1 MEYQKIANLI
11 DDDTLDQPSKF
22 RTRNWVEIND
32 ESRGAYNVNSQ
43 IKFKTTMLKSSLCD
57 YSDAYILVKGTI
69 SVNNTA
75 AQGAAANNTNKKV
88 IFKNCAP
95 FTNCISEINNTQ
107 IDNAKD
113 IDIVMPMYNLI
124 EYSDNY
130 AKTTGSI
137 WQYCKDIP
145 ARNNN
150 NEITEF
156 TLVNTTDSF
165 KFKAKITGQTED
177 DGTKDV
183 EIMVPLKYLSNF
195 WRTLEMPL
203 INCEVNLILTWS
215 STCVLISTN
224 IPNQAAIFEITDT
237 KLYVPVVT
245 LSTQE
250 NTKFLQ
256 QLESG
261 FKRVINWNKYLS
273 KPELLAQNPNL
284 NHLVEPSFQGVNRLF
299 VLAFENDNDG
309 TSNEQSYLPT
319 VEIKDYNTM
328 INGENVFDQPIKNT
342 KVTYD
347 NIRKIA
353 TGQGDDYT
361 TRCLLNY
368 PYFANTYK
376 MFAVNLSKQQALD
389 ADPRAIQQINFTANI
404 DRAAAN
410 KSLLYSGR
418 SKRNY
423 SRLFTGNSKSIVNKI
438 IFNLNT
444 YKCFALVS
452 TTLIK

>member
-11 DDDTLDQPSKF
+11 DDTPNQPSKF
-22 RTRNWVEIND
+22 RTRNLVEIND

-57 YSDAYILVKGTI
+57 HSDAYILVKGTI

-75 AQGAAANNTNKKV
+75 AQGAAANNTNRKV

-130 AKTTGSI
+130 AKTTGSLR
-137 WQYCKDIP
+137 QYCKDTP
-145 ARNNN
+145 ALNANG
-150 NEITEF
+150 EIIIFAEGN
-156 TLVNTTDSF
+156 LTDSF
-165 KFKAKITGQTED
+165 NFKTKITGRTGNN
-177 DGTKDV
+177 GTKDV

-215 STCVLISTN
+215 STCVLIATGVQ
-224 IPNQAAIFEITDT
+224 NQNATFAITDT

-250 NTKFLQ
+250 NTKLFQ
-256 QLESG
+256 QLKSG

-273 KPELLAQNPNL
+273 KPELLTQNPNL

-299 VLAFENDNDG
+299 VLAFENDDDR
-309 TSNEQSYLPT
+309 TSNDQYYLPT
-319 VEIKDYNTM
+319 VEIKDNNIM
-328 INGENVFDQPIKNT
+328 INGENFFDQPIKNRG
-342 KVTYD
+342 VTYD

-353 TGQGDDYT
+353 TGQRDDYT
-361 TRCLLNY
+361 TGRLLHY
-368 PYFANTYK
+368 PYFTDTYN
-376 MFAVNLSKQQALD
+376 MIAVDLSKQQALD
-389 ADPRAIQQINFTANI
+389 ADPNFTANL
-404 DRAAAN
+404 DRA
-410 KSLLYSGR
+410 
-418 SKRNY
+418 
-423 SRLFTGNSKSIVNKI
+423 GNTRVYI
-438 IFNLNT
+438 ILEEAKETILDFSQGTVKVL
-444 YKCFALVS
+444 
-452 TTLIK
+452 